1 MTKEETRMPLPLPL
15 ALTSIEEELEAA
27 YDEEDDDDESLF
39 SIDFNF
45 NFKNNSKGEEEVGPY
60 QYYVAVGGQKSESS
74 MDALLWTLS
83 HAAVTHD
90 HDRSP
95 VIVIVHVFPP
105 MRFVPSP
112 LGMLPKNTVS
122 PKMVNN
128 CMALER
134 DRRRK
139 LLDRY
144 VDACSSAK
152 VKTEIMLIESDT
164 VAKAIL
170 DLIPTQN
177 IRNLVVGTIESNL
190 RKLRSKKGSG
200 IASQILRNAPDTSC
214 NIKIIW
220 KGKEVIDDSMFTGST
235 SSRSSNAN
243 SLSTQDEDDQQ
254 EIRISTDYNRQEYL
268 RPAVKS
274 PSSLNGYKSISWGKP
289 KPSQITA

>member
-1 MTKEETRMPLPLPL
+1 
-15 ALTSIEEELEAA
+15 
-27 YDEEDDDDESLF
+27 
-39 SIDFNF
+39 
-45 NFKNNSKGEEEVGPY
+45 
-60 QYYVAVGGQKSESS
+60 

-83 HAAVTHD
+83 RAAVTHD
-90 HDRSP
+90 HDQSP
-95 VIVIVHVFPP
+95 LIVIVHVFPP

-112 LGMLPKNTVS
+112 CNRNASKNTVS

-134 DRRRK
+134 DRRWK

-152 VKTEIMLIESDT
+152 VKTEIMLVESDT
-164 VAKAIL
+164 VAKALL
-170 DLIPTQN
+170 DLIPTKN
-177 IRNLVVGTIESNL
+177 IRNLVVGTTESSL

-220 KGKEVIDDSMFTGST
+220 KGREVIDDSMFTGST

-268 RPAVKS
+268 RPAVNRHH
-274 PSSLNGYKSISWGKP
+274 L
-289 KPSQITA
+289 